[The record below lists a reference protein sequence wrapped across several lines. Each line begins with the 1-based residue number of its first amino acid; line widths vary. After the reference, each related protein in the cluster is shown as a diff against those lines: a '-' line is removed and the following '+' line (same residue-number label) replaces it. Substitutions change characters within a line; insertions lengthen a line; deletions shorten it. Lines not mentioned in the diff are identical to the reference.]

1 MKGRSKRL
9 TQLLTRRMIVVQL
22 ITLTACFVLVLIPM
36 IVLPAMS
43 GTRNVH
49 PPAPS
54 VMAAIGESV
63 HFGIDRILL
72 LKPTPSLSDM
82 AAEHPDFWFI
92 AGTPDGQEISFGQV
106 PSEPD
111 RIRPALDH
119 LVSLEI
125 LMDNNGGT
133 ANLVVRSLDY
143 PGGPVKLAFSG
154 GPTLGLSKL
163 IPSISLAVM
172 LAIFFF
178 LALASIIAI
187 PRFINREMSGL
198 DAAAKAA
205 GTINIGQ
212 RGIRIPEQGLPAEVL
227 TLVHAVNEALERL
240 DDAHALRERFLADAA
255 HELRTPLAVL
265 TARIET
271 AQPFEGQDHLLS
283 DVVRL
288 SALTTQLLDMQRL
301 DLSEQ
306 RLEAVDLVAIGT
318 EVVADLAP
326 LAAAAGYQLELDAP
340 STPVLIL
347 GESVSVERA
356 ITNLARN
363 AISHAEN
370 RGSIRVKVSENGA
383 VTVSDDGPG
392 IPETDRARI
401 FEPFYRVKPS
411 RSGAGLGL
419 TLVEAIVKKHRGA
432 ISVGASATGGAEFA
446 IRFQAWPGKPEISAS

>member
-1 MKGRSKRL
+1 MRGRSKRL

-43 GTRNVH
+43 GIRNVH

-54 VMAAIGESV
+54 VMIAIGESV
-63 HFGIDRILL
+63 HFGVDRTLL
-72 LKPTPSLSDM
+72 LQPTPSLNDM
-82 AAEHPDFWFI
+82 AADYPDFWFI
-92 AGTPDGQEISFGQV
+92 AGTADGQEITFGQV

-111 RIRPALDH
+111 RIRPALNH
-119 LVSLEI
+119 LASLEI
-125 LMDNNGGT
+125 LMDGNGG
-133 ANLVVRSLDY
+133 ASNLVIRSLDY

-187 PRFINREMSGL
+187 PRFINREMRGL

-205 GTINIGQ
+205 GTITIGQ
-212 RGIRIPEQGLPAEVL
+212 RGIRIPEQDLPAEVL
-227 TLVHAVNEALERL
+227 TLVHAVNEALGRL

-255 HELRTPLAVL
+255 HELRTPIAVL

-271 AQPFEGQDHLLS
+271 AQPFEGRDRLLS
-283 DVVRL
+283 DVIRL
-288 SALTTQLLDMQRL
+288 SDLTTQLLEMQRL
-301 DLSEQ
+301 GLSEQ
-306 RLEAVDLVAIGT
+306 SLEAIDLVAMAT
-318 EVVADLAP
+318 EAVADLAP
-326 LAAAAGYQLELDAP
+326 IAAAAGYELELEAP
-340 STPVLIL
+340 AEPVLVL

-356 ITNLARN
+356 LTNLLRN

-370 RGSIRVKVSENGA
+370 RGTIRVKVSDNGA
-383 VTVSDDGPG
+383 IGVSDDGPG
-392 IPETDRARI
+392 IPETERARI
-401 FEPFYRVKPS
+401 FEPFYRITPS
-411 RSGAGLGL
+411 RAGAGLGL
-419 TLVEAIVKKHRGA
+419 TLVEAIVKKHRGT
-432 ISVGASATGGAEFA
+432 ISVRTSVTGGAEFV
-446 IRFQAWPGKPEISAS
+446 IQLQAWPGHPQLSA